1 MTPKKSN
8 AAKLEDKKTIFLL
21 IGFVVVL
28 STLYIAL
35 EWSKSYE
42 PFKMTKSYVEP
53 IDIID
58 IPITKPELPPPPPPP
73 KIETIDEINI
83 VDNKTHTESVEF
95 SSETGKDV
103 LEVPI
108 PLALNVENPDDFKI
122 VDYAERMPSFP
133 GGDKALFEFLSNN
146 IKYPIIPQEN
156 MIQGRVICQ
165 FVVNKDGTIVEA
177 TILRSIDPHLD
188 KEALRVIK
196 LMPKWS
202 PGWQDGKTV
211 RVKYTLPVN
220 FKLQM

>member
-21 IGFVVVL
+21 IGFVIVL

-42 PFKMTKSYVEP
+42 PFKIVTSVIEP

-58 IPITKPELPPPPPPP
+58 IPATKQELPPPPPPP
-73 KIETIDEINI
+73 KVETIEDINI
-83 VDNKTHTESVEF
+83 VDNTKQTESVKF
-95 SSETGKDV
+95 SSETGNDIV
-103 LEVPI
+103 QAPI
-108 PLALNVENPDDFKI
+108 PLALTTENPEDFKI
-122 VDYAERMPSFP
+122 VDFAERMPSFP

-146 IKYPIIPQEN
+146 IKYPVIPAEN
-156 MIQGRVICQ
+156 NIQGRVICQ

-177 TILRSIDPHLD
+177 MVVRSVDPHLD

-211 RVKYTLPVN
+211 RVKYTLPIN

>member
-42 PFKMTKSYVEP
+42 PFKMTKIYVEP

-73 KIETIDEINI
+73 KIETIEEINI
-83 VDNKTHTESVEF
+83 VDNKIQTESVEF